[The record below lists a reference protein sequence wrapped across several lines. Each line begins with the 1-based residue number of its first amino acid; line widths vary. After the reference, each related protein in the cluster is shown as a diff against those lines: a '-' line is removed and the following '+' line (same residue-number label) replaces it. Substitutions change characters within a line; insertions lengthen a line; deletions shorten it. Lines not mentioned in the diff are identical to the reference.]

1 MIDYSPFIARRDA
14 AIARLEATLKDWR
27 DREGHIVNPDAR
39 RGVAK
44 TIKAFESRIKAL
56 RSERAAFVALVDEFK
71 RLDAE
76 RNPPLPL
83 GVEPPPRGKAR

>member
-1 MIDYSPFIARRDA
+1 MIDYSPFVARRDA
-14 AIARLEATLKDWR
+14 AIAKLEATVKDWR

-39 RGVAK
+39 RGIAK
-44 TIKAFESRIKAL
+44 TIKSFEARIKAL
-56 RSERAAFVALVDEFK
+56 RSERSAFVALIEEFK

-83 GVEPPPRGKAR
+83 GIEAPPKKAR